1 MNESQKEE
9 FETKRK
15 IFENF
20 KGKTC
25 LILYNSQDNPG
36 KLHKW
41 IGTIVEITETHL
53 LERDAMGRMHLLR
66 LDGIVKISEVREG

>member
-1 MNESQKEE
+1 M
-9 FETKRK
+9 KRK

-25 LILYNSQDNPG
+25 LILYKPRDNPG

-53 LERDAMGRMHLLR
+53 LERDAKGRLHLLR
-66 LDGIVKISEVREG
+66 LDGIMRISEVKAREG